1 MSLNKIS
8 ILETI
13 YLIKESLGEEN
24 MFIQSTTIKNFNA
37 HAKKISKYTAGKVLP
52 QPVYTDI
59 NVYYGCQNVMV
70 RYVLAKPAKQEFNE
84 NVDLIK
90 YEDESR
96 IKMFDNTFANISEK
110 DTVHIFIPVSKIK
123 ELQAVLSPALIL
135 HHKSGNGA
143 AYEANLD
150 INKYGIMATCYND
163 NGSAFRGYVP
173 LQEKRNDTT
182 EEKIQSIVLNAKYLT
197 DLLTMFA
204 KETHD
209 AIELYIAPYNENHYD
224 NGHCIVPIM
233 IKAGQVEAI
242 ITAIQINDEFNEC
255 LENVNNI
262 L

>member
-1 MSLNKIS
+1 
-8 ILETI
+8 
-13 YLIKESLGEEN
+13 
-24 MFIQSTTIKNFNA
+24 MFIQSTTIKNFNS
-37 HAKKISKYTAGKVLP
+37 HAKKINKYTAGKVLP
-52 QPVYTDI
+52 QPVYTDT

-70 RYVLAKPAKQEFNE
+70 RYVLAKPAEKEFNDSV
-84 NVDLIK
+84 NLIK
-90 YEDESR
+90 YEDKKRAKIIDRVFE
-96 IKMFDNTFANISEK
+96 DTNEK

-197 DLLTMFA
+197 DLLTMIA

-209 AIELYIAPYNENHYD
+209 AIELCIASYNENHYD
-224 NGHCIVPIM
+224 NGHCIVPMM
-233 IKAGQVEAI
+233 IKAGQVEAV

-255 LENVNNI
+255 LDSVHDI
-262 L
+262 LK